1 MNCSPRT
8 VATVA
13 LVGLS
18 VLFFGV
24 AVYVH
29 LAFAAQAAFADR
41 IWDVFYLT
49 FGGTLVIL
57 KSDAG
62 DGVNPKQAP
71 NGAGKENE

>member
-1 MNCSPRT
+1 MKCEPRM

-18 VLFFGV
+18 VLFFAV

-29 LAFAAQAAFADR
+29 LAFQSQSAFADR

-62 DGVNPKQAP
+62 GP
-71 NGAGKENE
+71 GKEEPK